1 MSPWPQESHWESCL
15 EGLSLSGQ
23 TPDCGEEGREG
34 ASLLLARLGGSE
46 EKQALP

>member
-23 TPDCGEEGREG
+23 TPDCREEGREG
-34 ASLLLARLGGSE
+34 ASLLLARLGGSA